1 MSSPQVTRYD
11 LSTLLNFIPEEH
23 FFRQKTKRIY
33 KSFYHQQNPSN
44 ASGQYPT
51 NTKRKSYLPE
61 TEVFSDERAIQE
73 IRGALGKMSNDNKQN
88 IIEILKKNT
97 VSETNYNVLVQLLHQ
112 YATLCLEW
120 NDLYIQIYDKVYYQN
135 SAPFYHQVYEYSKYL
150 IENPKEYEDPEQ
162 KMFFRISNIEFY
174 CKLGMHYSK
183 FRKVNLLKWAD
194 ETFIRLF
201 QLFNSTNYNVEW
213 LILLI
218 HYGTILYKF
227 TSTQDIKK
235 MKSYIINS
243 NWYSEIS
250 TLSQTTKL
258 PIKISFKWMDFVEL
272 IDQSSQST
280 EW

>member
-33 KSFYHQQNPSN
+33 KSFYQQPNSSN
-44 ASGQYPT
+44 TSSQYT
-51 NTKRKSYLPE
+51 ANTRRKSYLPE

-97 VSETNYNVLVQLLHQ
+97 VSETNYNILVQLLHQ

-135 SAPFYHQVYEYSKYL
+135 NAPFYPQVFEYSKYL
-150 IENPKEYEDPEQ
+150 IENPKEYEDLEQ
-162 KMFFRISNIEFY
+162 KMFFRISNMEFY
-174 CKLGMHYSK
+174 CKLGIHYSK
-183 FRKVNLLKWAD
+183 FRKVTLLKWAD
-194 ETFIRLF
+194 ETFCRLY
-201 QLFNSTNYNVEW
+201 QLFNSTNYNIEW

-218 HYGTILYKF
+218 HFGTTLYKF
-227 TSTQDIKK
+227 TNAADVKK
-235 MKSYIINS
+235 IKSYMINS
-243 NWYSEIS
+243 QWYNEINS
-250 TLSQTTKL
+250 LTQTSKL

-272 IDQSSQST
+272 IEQSSSSN
-280 EW
+280 E